1 LYHSTLVSRVITKKR
16 EVDAT
21 VGFERYRGGLD
32 EAGIG
37 DGGDRVVG
45 FHLASE
51 FAILLMRERMSVTVT
66 VRAPVCV
73 RERMSVRV
81 GERVRVSVGVSV
93 TVRV

>member
-1 LYHSTLVSRVITKKR
+1 MYHSTLGSRVIKKKR
-16 EVDAT
+16 EVHAT
-21 VGFERYRGGLD
+21 VGFERYRGGVD

-37 DGGDRVVG
+37 DSGDRVVG

-51 FAILLMRERMSVTVT
+51 FAILL
-66 VRAPVCV
+66 V

-81 GERVRVSVGVSV
+81 SERVRVSVGVSV